1 MSSSLPQVR
10 GVGTQTILN
19 FSGTNCSYEKW
30 WADDVRIPR
39 AKIAR
44 TEFEREKFNFSNMRS
59 LSPLFPPCSPGLVD
73 NAPPV
78 TDIIIVVVK
87 IYTYRGKRTF
97 CVNNIR
103 TKRIGGIASS
113 RTGRFRD
120 FDRSERIFARQVL
133 DFYLSDNAPPHPV
146 SLLSGTRPP
155 RSVRPR
161 FIETFMRFR
170 DGDNENTSRATSARI
185 RCRVTVAFSRFRIK
199 PVGRGGV
206 IDTEI
211 FVEQKYPV
219 PTNGQRGKGFR

>member
-19 FSGTNCSYEKW
+19 FSGTNCPYEKW

-113 RTGRFRD
+113 RFRSFGTDFRTTGARFLP
-120 FDRSERIFARQVL
+120 FGQCPPTPCHCYPARGRRG
-133 DFYLSDNAPPHPV
+133 P
-146 SLLSGTRPP
+146 
-155 RSVRPR
+155 
-161 FIETFMRFR
+161 
-170 DGDNENTSRATSARI
+170 SARVLLKRLCVSATATMRI
-185 RCRVTVAFSRFRIK
+185 RRARHPLASGVALRSRSLVFGSN
-199 PVGRGGV
+199 PSAGAG
-206 IDTEI
+206 
-211 FVEQKYPV
+211 
-219 PTNGQRGKGFR
+219 